1 MDSSINLSIAHPLKR
16 VLLYLPPSDRTV
28 MGILFLAVIVAGA
41 AWPIRGSIMVEYVV
55 LHMGLLVGFSGVAF
69 FLVRHESW
77 TAVQFLRPL
86 ATVAVIFT
94 LYTSLGKQGVAAMPY
109 LADGALSNIDTWMFG
124 VDPSLWIQKFQT
136 PGRVEFFSFFY
147 GAFIPYINISLA
159 LNCLG
164 RPPVDRDQFLTGWVF
179 TYAISFLGYL
189 FVPGHGPGVF
199 HQGDYEVSLS
209 GSYFYGLVLKGIETS
224 GGLQGVFPSLHVGGS
239 VYLCLYDLRVNLLRG
254 LTFLPL
260 VLMIYVATIVLRYHY
275 VIDLIVGT
283 IVSAGCIPLGQW
295 AFLHWARRREAAGL
309 PALPGGEGDALS
321 NIPGLRLG
329 GAARLLSAN

>member
-1 MDSSINLSIAHPLKR
+1 MG
-16 VLLYLPPSDRTV
+16 LLL
-28 MGILFLAVIVAGA
+28 LAVLVAGA
-41 AWPIRGSIMVEYVV
+41 AWPWRGRIMAEYVV
-55 LHMGLLVGFSGVAF
+55 LHLALLAGFAAIAF
-69 FLVRHESW
+69 FLVRHERW
-77 TAVQFLRPL
+77 AAVQFLRPL

-94 LYTSLGKQGVAAMPY
+94 LYTSLGKLGVAAMPY
-109 LADGALSNIDTWMFG
+109 LADGTLSTIDTWLFG
-124 VDPSLWIQKFQT
+124 VDPSLWIQQFQT
-136 PGRVEFFSFFY
+136 PGWVEFFSFFY

-164 RPPVDRDQFLTGWVF
+164 RPPVERDQFLTGWVF

-189 FVPGHGPGVF
+189 FVPGHGPGVY
-199 HQGDYEVSLS
+199 HAADYEVSLG
-209 GSYFYGLVLKGIETS
+209 GSYFYNLVLKGVESS

-260 VLMIYVATIVLRYHY
+260 VLLIYVATIFLRYHY
-275 VIDLIVGT
+275 VIDLIAGT

-309 PALPGGEGDALS
+309 PALPGGEGDALP
-321 NIPGLRLG
+321 NVPGLRPG
-329 GAARLLSAN
+329 GAARLLSAD